1 MRRLTGIISL
11 LVLLAGTLAAQ
22 ELSFQEMDFSSAH
35 INMAGPDAFYIRA
48 VRLGEKSVSVR
59 VARNSQ
65 GAWDVTDVYPE
76 GKNVLPNDVVLDFAT
91 IRALDDKTLQ
101 IDGVFVGGQAYRGK
115 LQLGDR
121 GNLEL
126 VGSIQNGSSQAVN
139 EERAAALRELVLS
152 QAKSDALREAE
163 AQIEELIAER
173 DRAREKN
180 DGLAAENVGL
190 EVEKKQL
197 ESQLDEVRQNLTEL
211 KQRNDY
217 LQGELDRLSREI
229 GDLSPGA
236 SARPEED
243 GGAGAGASGVAGAAG
258 SGTSGTGATAGAAA
272 GEAESSG
279 ALAQSG
285 PLPEGGASIGGEIL
299 GRQARQLSDQ
309 VSSLQARVS
318 RLEAQVAQ
326 LTGTEGAGAAE
337 GGTGS
342 RASDQTNLLEQLR
355 TLRAENE
362 ALRAEK
368 EALQKQLMK
377 RLLSGGY
384 ITLVEPTLTRTL
396 VSGFSTADVQLGN
409 WSVSAGRAVQRDPDQ
424 YFAKLR
430 LPAPQKD
437 APTLYRFTARSTG
450 EGWVGLGL
458 HLYASGSDKRGYGFG
473 KSVLVWLTRD
483 PEVYKSRA
491 THLQLY
497 RSDDDIHMART
508 LDSVI
513 AEHIASSLSLDVL
526 YEPETNYVT
535 VAVNGEDKVR
545 YKLWFDINSG
555 VEVALRTLGPAEFSG
570 LTVLTEP

>member
-1 MRRLTGIISL
+1 
-11 LVLLAGTLAAQ
+11 VLLAGTLAAQ

-91 IRALDDKTLQ
+91 IRALDGKTLQ

-115 LQLGDR
+115 LQLGDQ

-126 VGSIQNGSSQAVN
+126 VGSIQDGSSQAVN

-152 QAKSDALREAE
+152 KAKSDALREAE
-163 AQIEELIAER
+163 AQIEELITER

-197 ESQLDEVRQNLTEL
+197 ESQLGEVRQNLKEL

-236 SARPEED
+236 SARPEEE
-243 GGAGAGASGVAGAAG
+243 GAAGAAGMAGAAG
-258 SGTSGTGATAGAAA
+258 SGTAGTGAATGAAA
-272 GEAESSG
+272 DGTGSAG

-318 RLEAQVAQ
+318 RLEAQVAR
-326 LTGTEGAGAAE
+326 LNGTETAGTAE
-337 GGTGS
+337 GSAGIRTGDRTS
-342 RASDQTNLLEQLR
+342 LLEQVR

-368 EALQKQLMK
+368 EELQKQLMK

-396 VSGFSTADVQLGN
+396 VSGFSTAEVQLGN
-409 WSVSAGRAVQRDPDQ
+409 WNVSKGRAVQRDPDQ

-458 HLYASGSDKRGYGFG
+458 HLYASDSDKRGYGFG

-483 PEVYKSRA
+483 PEVYKSSA

-526 YEPETNYVT
+526 YEPQTNYVT